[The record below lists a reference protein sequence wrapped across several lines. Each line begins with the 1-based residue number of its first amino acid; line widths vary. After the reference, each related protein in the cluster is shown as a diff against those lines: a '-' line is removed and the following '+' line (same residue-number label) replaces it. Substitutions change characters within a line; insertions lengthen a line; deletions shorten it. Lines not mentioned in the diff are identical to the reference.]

1 MDCQDPPDNGAADML
16 TKEESAERLKTEC
29 NNLLS
34 EIGLNTISSLPW
46 FFTAYCCSSSSE
58 RLEMSRSTQNKRL
71 KNIMNLVGIFCVRL
85 VLVDVNMFINPCRL
99 LALSTSR
106 TVKPC
111 RN

>member
-46 FFTAYCCSSSSE
+46 FFTAYCCRRHQKDLRCQE
-58 RLEMSRSTQNKRL
+58 
-71 KNIMNLVGIFCVRL
+71 VRK
-85 VLVDVNMFINPCRL
+85 
-99 LALSTSR
+99 TS
-106 TVKPC
+106 V
-111 RN
+111 